1 MYRFSPFIF
10 PRDSGL
16 AFPVRSATVSRLSS
30 RPPFRRLEHAGVED
44 LLVPLWFA
52 RAKGAPEDLAEDR
65 REVDESDDEKHAMD
79 HRAHYMGN
87 AGAGRCPS
95 APFGLWSG
103 VERGD

>member
-1 MYRFSPFIF
+1 M
-10 PRDSGL
+10 
-16 AFPVRSATVSRLSS
+16 SRLSS

-52 RAKGAPEDLAEDR
+52 RAKGAPEHLAEDR
-65 REVDESDDEKHAMD
+65 REVDESDEEKHAMD
-79 HRAHYMGN
+79 HRAQNMGN
-87 AGAGRCPS
+87 AGAGRCRW